1 MKNKPNVKKL
11 IIIQLYGG
19 KLKEVKAPKI
29 NKNNNS
35 KYNFF
40 FNLINFFYN

>member
-1 MKNKPNVKKL
+1 MKNKLKVIKL
-11 IIIQLYGG
+11 MNKRLYGG

-35 KYNFF
+35 K
-40 FNLINFFYN
+40 